1 MYYVML
7 IVILSTKENQ
17 WHIKCTSQNYG
28 KVLGEERERERERE
42 RELEIQWGHFFYED
56 ESVAGSL

>member
-28 KVLGEERERERERE
+28 KVLGEERERERE
-42 RELEIQWGHFFYED
+42 LEIQWGHFFYED

>member
-28 KVLGEERERERERE
+28 KVLGEERERA
-42 RELEIQWGHFFYED
+42 LEIQWGHFFYED